1 MKNTFLILA
10 ILVSHL
16 SYAQTTRSI
25 EIKVKDTVELKV
37 KTADMKISI
46 PQDYTFEEPEYDYS
60 YDEYEDSEY
69 DEGYDYEAEYYYNH
83 LSKKEKRRAKK
94 ANRKLEKEMKKWEKS
109 YALEKE
115 EVPMVTE
122 EVVYDEEISI
132 DTTIMDYTYD
142 AYNSYNLPFAERKA
156 KWITYLTQNN
166 IPFDTV
172 SSDGNSEYY
181 DYESFNI
188 QLRNLTFAQIQLM
201 NQYEDSVYNTYTSIT
216 KMNFESLDS
225 KMDEV
230 YADLY
235 KKAQTQANSL
245 AKVIGATPGK
255 VIRVYEPAIDVA
267 NIGEAYSELLKE
279 LMKKNDYSTDMASK
293 KTTVERIFVFEIK

>member
-37 KTADMKISI
+37 KSADMKISI
-46 PQDYTFEEPEYDYS
+46 PQAYSYEEPEYDYS

-69 DEGYDYEAEYYYNH
+69 DEEYDYESEYYYNH

-122 EVVYDEEISI
+122 EISFDEVISI
-132 DTTIMDYTYD
+132 DSAMVDYSLDSYD
-142 AYNSYNLPFAERKA
+142 SYNLTLAERKA

-166 IPFDTV
+166 IPFDTL
-172 SSDGNSEYY
+172 SSDENSEYY

-188 QLRNLTFAQIQLM
+188 QLRNLTLDQIQLM

-279 LMKKNDYSTDMASK
+279 LMKKNDYSTEMES
-293 KTTVERIFVFEIK
+293 KTTSVERIFVFEIK

>member
-46 PQDYTFEEPEYDYS
+46 PQDYTYEAPEYDYN

-69 DEGYDYEAEYYYNH
+69 DEGYDYESEYYYNQ
-83 LSKKEKRRAKK
+83 LSNKEKRKAKK

-115 EVPMVTE
+115 QVPMVTE
-122 EVVYDEEISI
+122 DISFDEEIVLDS
-132 DTTIMDYTYD
+132 TMVDYSLD
-142 AYNSYNLPFAERKA
+142 SYESYYLTFAERKA
-156 KWITYLTQNN
+156 KWISYLTQNN
-166 IPFDTV
+166 IPFDTL

-188 QLRNLTFAQIQLM
+188 QLRNLTFAQIELI

-245 AKVIGATPGK
+245 AKVIGVTPGK
-255 VIRVYEPAIDVA
+255 VIRVYEPAIDIA
-267 NIGEAYSELLKE
+267 NIGDAYSELLKE
-279 LMKKNDYSTDMASK
+279 LMKKNDYSSEMVS
-293 KTTVERIFVFEIK
+293 KTTSVERIFVFEIK